1 MFKSTLSLI
10 LVVASSLSIANE
22 VNIYTSRHYDSDD
35 QLYED
40 FRKKLVLSLTNS
52 ETITADPWQ

>member
-40 FRKKLVLSLTNS
+40 FRK
-52 ETITADPWQ
+52 ETGIKINVISGNGSAFA